1 MPELY
6 EDYQTRQQPIETS
19 SVLEPLPAKT
29 LARRRRMIR
38 YGGLMTVMLTL
49 GMSAIPGPK
58 GSSNTTDIVTDHG
71 VSTKVHHFFY
81 SRHIG
86 LPFTTGRADY
96 NDDGSIKSIKVKG
109 EGFLGN
115 FWVSLAIVIV
125 SAILIGRRRRDD

>member
-6 EDYQTRQQPIETS
+6 EDYKTQLPPIDAPS
-19 SVLEPLPAKT
+19 ALEPLPAKT

-38 YGGLMTVMLTL
+38 YGGLMKVMLTL

-58 GSSNTTDIVTDHG
+58 GSSNTIEILTEHG
-71 VSTKVHHFFY
+71 MTTQVRHFYY
-81 SRHIG
+81 SRHFG
-86 LPFTTGRADY
+86 LPFMVGRLDY
-96 NDDGSIKSIKVKG
+96 NDDGSIRNVSAKG

-125 SAILIGRRRRDD
+125 SSILIGRRRRDD